1 MWGISPGESWGRS
14 KEVSILCVCLWWADF
29 EKGGLC
35 LLSASE
41 VLIPCAGSL
50 SVCVAGVFPAL
61 HEALKSMG
69 KGLTELPRQVGAQVT
84 LSDIADMLFEKLR
97 NCGIPHLIQ
106 LPHSLKKTA
115 VQDMSMSEGEPP
127 PLPHEPSP
135 VCFICAYME
144 LMLQATPCPAGL
156 PATGICL
163 LEKPMRC
170 SSTVGSQVLCSSSA
184 AQGAEQLYCFCI

>member
-1 MWGISPGESWGRS
+1 M
-14 KEVSILCVCLWWADF
+14 
-29 EKGGLC
+29 
-35 LLSASE
+35 LSASE

-69 KGLTELPRQVGAQVT
+69 KGLIELPRQVGAQVR

-115 VQDMSMSEGEPP
+115 VQDMSTSEGDP

-135 VCFICAYME
+135 VCSICAYME
-144 LMLQATPCPAGL
+144 LTLQATPHPAGL
-156 PATGICL
+156 SATRI
-163 LEKPMRC
+163 
-170 SSTVGSQVLCSSSA
+170 SSGKAHEMQQHHGEPGPPLQLSSPRS
-184 AQGAEQLYCFCI
+184 

>member
-1 MWGISPGESWGRS
+1 M
-14 KEVSILCVCLWWADF
+14 
-29 EKGGLC
+29 
-35 LLSASE
+35 LSASE

-69 KGLTELPRQVGAQVT
+69 KGLTELPRQVGAQVR

-115 VQDMSMSEGEPP
+115 VQDMSTSEGDPP
-127 PLPHEPSP
+127 PFPTSLPLCALYVHIWSSCCKPPHVLLGFQPLGSVFWKSP
-135 VCFICAYME
+135 
-144 LMLQATPCPAGL
+144 
-156 PATGICL
+156 
-163 LEKPMRC
+163 
-170 SSTVGSQVLCSSSA
+170 
-184 AQGAEQLYCFCI
+184 